1 MVARRSRLDA
11 DNPVQWEA
19 EALDPAGLRPLV
31 AVAPYVGNAVFA
43 ARLAEESGA
52 RARCAGQGVLCVS
65 STS

>member
-1 MVARRSRLDA
+1 MRTILCS
-11 DNPVQWEA
+11 
-19 EALDPAGLRPLV
+19 GRPKHSIRPGCSLV